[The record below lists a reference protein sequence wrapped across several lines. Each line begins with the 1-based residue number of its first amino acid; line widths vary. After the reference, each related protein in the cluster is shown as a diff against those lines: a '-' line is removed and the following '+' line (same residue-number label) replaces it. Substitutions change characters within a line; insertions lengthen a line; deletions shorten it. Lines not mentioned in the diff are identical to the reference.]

1 MKAKYSQTITE
12 LNQELRLAQE
22 EVRRSRNEQE
32 LSEHKLLEFKKKMT
46 QSKDDSVLQVPME
59 KAIWGHWP

>member
-12 LNQELRLAQE
+12 LNQELRLVQE

-46 QSKDDSVLQVPME
+46 QSKDDSVLQVT
-59 KAIWGHWP
+59 IQV